1 MRKFL
6 VLMAAFTALFAVS
19 AIFGLMRVGAST
31 ISVDPVDVIESSAER
46 LVLQL
51 TLPDHVIDSVEMLD
65 GNTYQMF
72 SVEGAGF
79 PPEGKPDVPVFI
91 RSILV
96 PNGRNLF
103 LEVDPGDP
111 EIIYDDILLNPVQAP
126 YADLEDSPISDF
138 VKDEEIY
145 ASDGIYPGVWAEIEA
160 VEVMRGQ
167 EMTEIRF
174 YPYQHNPVEETLYIY
189 PNLRVTI
196 IFEGDIQPI
205 PYRLQSEVFE
215 DIYRREAINA
225 EEILEAEKA
234 AETPVEP
241 KYGPYGWDY
250 LIFTDPAFEQAANKL
265 AAWKQKMGYKTL
277 VTKVPKKWGAQDIK
291 DALVDAYYNW
301 DTAPEYVLLIGDA
314 EHIPPFYKTW
324 HIYNS
329 TKYKGNKNTQGRV
342 GTDLYYSTLES
353 KGNIINPDGDLIPEV
368 LLGRLSVDEPY
379 EAMDRVN
386 AIINYE
392 KNPPSDTSF
401 YNNVVMAAQFQD
413 GGSVEVQTT
422 SGTSFTYNIEPDD
435 IEDRRYTQTTEDIAI
450 FLGNT
455 PVNKTVQRMYFADP
469 DSDPQKW
476 NDNKQDIQT
485 WKNFNGMNTQVGGN
499 LPPHLLGSF
508 QWNADATKIKTAINA
523 GSFLVTHRDHGGR
536 QRWSQPRLEG
546 KWDVALLNNQDLLPV
561 VWSYNCQ
568 TGWFDNETDFKS
580 TAGLTDLTT
589 VTDEA
594 FSEYWERPFS
604 SAISDH
610 DYGAVGIV
618 APTRVTYGTYNA
630 RLFMGMIEAIWPKYT
645 NSSSTA
651 KSLYQMGAVLNHGK
665 AYMSQ
670 KTTSGITETLQLEG
684 YHYFGDPSMEIRTEK
699 PPLMIAL
706 AETPWL
712 WALHR
717 HDLPVTVNWL
727 DDGSI
732 AGPVKKAKVT
742 LSNSETS
749 SDHWTAVTDEEGT
762 AVFTDI
768 KTSTAGIYDLTVSA
782 ANHIPVTTTIEVLPG
797 PAGGIAL
804 DAEVY
809 ACESEIT
816 ISGADSDLSG
826 TGGMPVVVTTS
837 AGDSERL
844 VLEETETAGFFR
856 GLLETGSGRENPGD
870 MILQVNDGDII
881 TAFYEDEDDGT
892 RGSAVVEDS
901 AEVDCQAPIFDGLGT
916 ITQDGCYA
924 MLKWDAADER
934 HGLVYYNIYRSESPA
949 PPIGEKI
956 GSTWALSTSDD
967 ICSSGQTYYYV
978 VRAEDAV
985 GNEDENMNEGSPES
999 YELFLPLIYQQYQ
1012 TPE

>member
-1 MRKFL
+1 MRKYFIL
-6 VLMAAFTALFAVS
+6 LAVLTALYGV
-19 AIFGLMRVGAST
+19 AITLNMVKANAAAT
-31 ISVDPVDVIESSAER
+31 SVDPVEVVESSAEH

-51 TLPDHVIDSVEMLD
+51 TLPDHVIDSVVMLD
-65 GNTYQMF
+65 GNSYQMF
-72 SVEGAGF
+72 SVEGAGY

-96 PNGRNLF
+96 PNGRTVH

-126 YADLEDSPISDF
+126 YADLEDSSISDF
-138 VKDEEIY
+138 VKDEETY
-145 ASDGIYPGVWAEIEA
+145 ARDSVYPGVWAEIEP

-167 EMTEIRF
+167 EMVEVRF
-174 YPYQHNPVEETLYIY
+174 YPYQHNPVEETLHIY
-189 PNLRVTI
+189 PNLRVNI
-196 IFEGDIQPI
+196 SFEGDIQPI
-205 PYRLQSEVFE
+205 PDRLQSEIFD
-215 DIYRREAINA
+215 DIYRRKAINA
-225 EEILEAEKA
+225 DEILEAEKA
-234 AETPVEP
+234 VETPTEP

-250 LIFTDPAFEQAANKL
+250 LIFTDPDFEQAANKL

-301 DTAPEYVLLIGDA
+301 DTVPEYVLLIGDS
-314 EHIPPFYKTW
+314 EFIPPFYKTW

-329 TKYKGNKNTQGRV
+329 TKYKGNINTQGRV

-353 KGNIINPDGDLIPEV
+353 AGNIINPNGDLVPEV

-392 KNPPSDTSF
+392 KNPPSDASF
-401 YNNVVMAAQFQD
+401 YNNVVMASQFQD
-413 GGSVEVQTT
+413 GGSVVVQT
-422 SGTSFTYNIEPDD
+422 SIGTTFTHVIDPDD
-435 IEDRRYTQTTEDIAI
+435 IEDRRFTQTTEDIAL

-455 PVNKTVQRMYFADP
+455 PVNKTIKRMYFADP
-469 DSDPQKW
+469 GSSPKKW
-476 NDNKQDIQT
+476 NDNKQEIQT
-485 WKNFNGMNTQVGGN
+485 WKNFNGINTQVGVN
-499 LPPHLLGSF
+499 LPSHLLGGF
-508 QWNADATKIKTAINA
+508 QWNADATKIKTAVNA

-536 QRWSQPRLEG
+536 MRWSQPRLEG
-546 KWDVALLNNQDLLPV
+546 IWDVALLTNQDLLPV

-568 TGWFDNETDFKS
+568 TGWFDNETDFKA
-580 TAGLTDLTT
+580 TTGLADLTT

-594 FSEYWERPFS
+594 FSEFWERPLA

-630 RLFMGMIEAIWPKYT
+630 RLFMGMTEAIWPKYT

-665 AYMSQ
+665 AFMSQ
-670 KTTSGITETLQLEG
+670 NTSSGITETLQLEG

-706 AETPWL
+706 AETPWH

-727 DDGSI
+727 DDGST
-732 AGPVKKAKVT
+732 AGPVEKAKVT
-742 LSNSETS
+742 LSNPEISA
-749 SDHWTAVTDEEGT
+749 DHWAVVTDEEGV

-768 KTSTAGIYDLTVSA
+768 KTSTAGVYDLTVSA

-797 PAGGIAL
+797 PAGGIGL
-804 DAEVY
+804 DEEVY

-816 ISGADSDLSG
+816 IIGADSDLSG
-826 TGGMPVVVTTS
+826 TRGMPVLVTTS

-844 VLEETETAGFFR
+844 VLEETEMAGFFR
-856 GLLETGSGRENPGD
+856 GLLETGSGRVNPGD
-870 MILQVNDGDII
+870 MILQVSDGDII
-881 TAFYEDEDDGT
+881 TASYEDEDDGT
-892 RGSAVVEDS
+892 RGRAGVEDS
-901 AEVDCQAPIFDGLGT
+901 AEVDCQAPIFDGLET
-916 ITQDGCYA
+916 ITQEGCYA
-924 MLKWDAADER
+924 TLKWDAADER
-934 HGLVYYNIYRSESPA
+934 HGLVYYNIYRSESPG

-956 GSTWALSTSDD
+956 GNTWALSTSDY
-967 ICSSGQTYYYV
+967 ICSSGQPYYYV
-978 VRAEDAV
+978 IRAEDAV
-985 GNEDENMNEGSPES
+985 GNEDENMNEGSVQPHR
-999 YELFLPLIYQQYQ
+999 LFLPLIYR
-1012 TPE
+1012 